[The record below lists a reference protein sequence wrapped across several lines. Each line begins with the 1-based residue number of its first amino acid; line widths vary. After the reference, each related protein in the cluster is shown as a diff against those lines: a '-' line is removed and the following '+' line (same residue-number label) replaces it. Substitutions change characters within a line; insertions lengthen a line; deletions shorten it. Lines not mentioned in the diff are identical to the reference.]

1 MDCERSAWN
10 SMIGNIVTQ
19 LKKNSLSVE
28 MILQYT
34 KTTDLLKVNVKSM
47 LSYTLCFIVI
57 V

>member
-1 MDCERSAWN
+1 MELNDRQYSYTA
-10 SMIGNIVTQ
+10 
-19 LKKNSLSVE
+19 KKNSLSVE

-34 KTTDLLKVNVKSM
+34 KTTDLLKVNIKSM